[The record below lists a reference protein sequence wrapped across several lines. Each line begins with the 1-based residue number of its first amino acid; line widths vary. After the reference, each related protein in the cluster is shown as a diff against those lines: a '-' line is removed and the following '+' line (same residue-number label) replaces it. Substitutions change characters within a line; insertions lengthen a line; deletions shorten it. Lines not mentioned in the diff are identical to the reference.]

1 MNLEFFWN
9 SDGYSQ
15 NMFSLLPLPAL
26 GTFFSG
32 GYYQSGYYGQYYG
45 AAFVSINDFGST
57 DMTLSVDALANFSD
71 VSAVALVGLSYAPV
85 NNFTLSLQLG
95 TYLGANY
102 REFTISANP
111 ATGAL
116 ANNQFF
122 GILGATV
129 NF

>member
-1 MNLEFFWN
+1 M
-9 SDGYSQ
+9 
-15 NMFSLLPLPAL
+15 
-26 GTFFSG
+26 
-32 GYYQSGYYGQYYG
+32 
-45 AAFVSINDFGST
+45 
-57 DMTLSVDALANFSD
+57 
-71 VSAVALVGLSYAPV
+71 SAVALVGVSYAPV

-95 TYLGANY
+95 SYLGADF

-111 ATGAL
+111 TTGAL